1 MKRRPGKRSYG
12 FVSSSAAGR
21 AVLGREDSEAAQAAG
36 TIESIDGNTIT
47 VATELATVTA
57 TLGENTNVSITSV
70 LEPVALTDNA
80 QVIVVSERVE
90 GSNLARSITVV
101 PEGQVE
107 SEVDSEA
114 VQADLEAVKAV
125 KAGWKVGEL
134 VRLLARSWT
143 NKMAVSR
150 SKPSR
155 GLCRFQLTTTQSS
168 LKPARE
174 LLLTSKQGCESQ

>member
-1 MKRRPGKRSYG
+1 MD
-12 FVSSSAAGR
+12 SAA
-21 AVLGREDSEAAQAAG
+21 
-36 TIESIDGNTIT
+36 
-47 VATELATVTA
+47 
-57 TLGENTNVSITSV
+57 
-70 LEPVALTDNA
+70 
-80 QVIVVSERVE
+80 
-90 GSNLARSITVV
+90 
-101 PEGQVE
+101 
-107 SEVDSEA
+107 SEVDLAA
-114 VQADLEAVKAV
+114 VQADLEAAREDSVAVKAVKAV

-174 LLLTSKQGCESQ
+174 PLPTSKQGCESQ